1 VAFDE
6 MQMNIPPD
14 GDTFLIRLAPGMSVS
29 LARSVESYVV
39 AEAAEDKVSRR
50 IRITRTPGES

>member
-1 VAFDE
+1 

-29 LARSVESYVV
+29 LAKSVESYVV
-39 AEAAEDKVSRR
+39 AEAAEDKVSHR
-50 IRITRTPGES
+50 IGITRTPGES